1 MTAEKAIE
9 ELLKIRTF
17 YGMKR
22 DKEKFEA
29 VNIAINAIFGNMWI
43 PCEDRQP
50 SKDGK
55 YLALF
60 ESGLIMSLNYCD
72 GWNCYFR
79 KQEGGKIDRENE
91 IKDIKAW
98 KPLPKP
104 KKMVD

>member
-1 MTAEKAIE
+1 MTAYEAID

-29 VNIAINAIFGNMWI
+29 VNMAINAMFQAMWI
-43 PCEDRQP
+43 LCSDRPP
-50 SKDGK
+50 SREGK

-60 ESGLIMSLNYCD
+60 EDGYITSLNYCD
-72 GWNCYFR
+72 GWNCFR
-79 KQEGGKIDRENE
+79 EEEGGKINKENE

-98 KPLPKP
+98 KPLPKIA
-104 KKMVD
+104 KMVDK